1 MHRPRSGVW
10 LFTATAW
17 SGASSPVSETVSRPL
32 LLRSGAASYHP
43 GSLPFS
49 LRSNACRSPCA
60 PPVAA
65 GNAWTALR
73 AFKWLRP
80 PRSLRSLGVVRGGR
94 SPSFPQSGPTPSRGW
109 PGPRTTRFCTG
120 VSRFDG
126 RRDAG
131 QPCRC
136 APRHDRVPA
145 RASPTTQGLKA
156 PALRQAQPLRAVS
169 KVNFGMNSLRELH
182 PNLHF
187 VHLPTNRTHRTDSR
201 GV

>member
-1 MHRPRSGVW
+1 MALYCDRVVGRVVPCLRDRESPPPPTVGGCFLPPGLPPVLAALERSSVALRPACGGGER
-10 LFTATAW
+10 LD
-17 SGASSPVSETVSRPL
+17 GASRLQVASPSSLAPLARGGQGGAFPFLSPVRPNPIEGLARTPHYPL
-32 LLRSGAASYHP
+32 LYW
-43 GSLPFS
+43 
-49 LRSNACRSPCA
+49 C
-60 PPVAA
+60 V
-65 GNAWTALR
+65 
-73 AFKWLRP
+73 
-80 PRSLRSLGVVRGGR
+80 
-94 SPSFPQSGPTPSRGW
+94 
-109 PGPRTTRFCTG
+109 
-120 VSRFDG
+120 RFDG